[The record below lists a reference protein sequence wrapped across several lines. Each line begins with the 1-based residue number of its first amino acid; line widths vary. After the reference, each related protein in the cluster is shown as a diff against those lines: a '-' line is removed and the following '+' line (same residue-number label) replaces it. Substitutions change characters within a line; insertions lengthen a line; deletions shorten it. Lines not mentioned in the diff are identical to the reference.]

1 MRKRY
6 FLFLT
11 LFSVIGMLSCDKKST
26 QKPQAFVRLIHGV
39 PDGPNIDLAPD
50 GNVLIGGVGFG
61 SATEYRSVDAGG
73 FNIRLQ
79 VNGATSVLSNGDVVT
94 DAGKYYTLVV
104 TDSLYK
110 SKTSVILDNRT
121 DPPAGKAYI
130 RFFHLVGNGPAYDLK
145 SGGTNLFTNRSFND
159 QAGGGSGI
167 NYIEITPGTLTFE
180 VRQSSGGSIAA
191 LLSNVP
197 IAAGKSYTIIA
208 KGFVGG
214 ADKQA
219 LGLSLFTDK

>member
-1 MRKRY
+1 MLKRY
-6 FLFLT
+6 ALFL
-11 LFSVIGMLSCDKKST
+11 LLASAGMLSCSKKT
-26 QKPQAFVRLIHGV
+26 TPKPQAFVRLIHGV
-39 PDGPNIDLAPD
+39 PDAANLDLAPD

-61 SATEYRSVDAGG
+61 SASDYRSVDAGG
-73 FNIRLQ
+73 FNVRIQL
-79 VNGATSVLSNGDVVT
+79 NGATSVLSNGDVVA

-110 SKTSVILDNRT
+110 SKSSIILDNRT
-121 DPPAGKAYI
+121 DPPAGKAFI

-145 SGGTNLFTNRSFND
+145 SGAANLFTNRSFND
-159 QAGGGSGI
+159 QAGGGTGAS
-167 NYIEITPGTLTFE
+167 YVEIAPGTLSFE

-191 LLSNVP
+191 LLSNVT
-197 IAAGKSYTIIA
+197 ITAGKSYTIVA

-219 LGLSLFTDK
+219 LGISLFTDK